1 MKFAVILFILVG
13 IPFSNSLIS
22 LSDVGDIISFVHEVV
37 IDVLQA
43 WKLVKPFVEGE
54 GPEHIDLPILKD
66 KEKKLLSKIS
76 QVSRRMELVDKL
88 VQSATSASMLNLKQ
102 DIPSQIRLELRID
115 TLLELIS
122 MMNFADNKFREYTD
136 VEEEGNRTV
145 ASGLERHTLESF
157 ATYVVSHSPNSV
169 QGILDRLHGM
179 IYPDRDQGHAFIHT
193 GILQLIRQVLQ
204 EGENSLCHVQQS
216 PHQIIYNLYN
226 SLQMTQLKGYAMMQ
240 FSWMLLRVYGKGNFT
255 LESQLMR
262 ERYLER
268 MADQALSL
276 KEALSNA
283 DAAYWR
289 CDPKHHVEDETY
301 VQLTR
306 LLQGYIQNEV
316 DLNSQQSCRENCG
329 FYQMAKQHGCY
340 ENNFCARQRGCNGD
354 IVECQYI
361 DSDMWVCQA
370 DPTISRRRY
379 DWIEFEN
386 GRVLGNKRSC
396 HRTSKVDSWWR
407 WLFWHCS
414 YCFCICDDATNSDRY
429 FSLRNVLSSTD
440 SNKVIT
446 GVRFVKMHGVVH
458 IQIQEGILQRYG
470 HIDET
475 SLSWQPVDNFRTKN
489 AIEDK
494 DYMKM
499 TYYKRAIDLDD
510 LKAPPEHVITGIK
523 FRRVGGHLNLEIRAT
538 PINFTSGELIEPG
551 RKDQWISND
560 NTDGSPI
567 KPRTKLKLD
576 SPDNPL
582 NSLSPSKIDSE
593 NDQYLQFTY
602 SDIDLD
608 AAQTTVPFLDTQMV
622 APQPPVP
629 LCGIGIYHKGV
640 PWFGGFVGLKV
651 FTYNYGDHIE
661 DSFTDLNG
669 IDNVN

>member
-1 MKFAVILFILVG
+1 MDRLNSRIRIMWLAGVILLLGSLTWVDSRVQRKPLSKADVFRDMAITYIDELWINVTDNSEWSLNAQAEYGVDSAVLLAFKTLCDKLDRFVPARIPETMAENIWNYARIQVELAG
-13 IPFSNSLIS
+13 IEGLYGNFRKFQQEPAYKHKMFTRAWLD
-22 LSDVGDIISFVHEVV
+22 LAET
-37 IDVLQA
+37 VLQ
-43 WKLVKPFVEGE
+43 
-54 GPEHIDLPILKD
+54 DSDTLP
-66 KEKKLLSKIS
+66 S
-76 QVSRRMELVDKL
+76 
-88 VQSATSASMLNLKQ
+88 
-102 DIPSQIRLELRID
+102 IPSALVSCHSLVMGSEQGNEQLYV
-115 TLLELIS
+115 LIG
-122 MMNFADNKFREYTD
+122 K
-136 VEEEGNRTV
+136 
-145 ASGLERHTLESF
+145 
-157 ATYVVSHSPNSV
+157 
-169 QGILDRLHGM
+169 
-179 IYPDRDQGHAFIHT
+179 
-193 GILQLIRQVLQ
+193 

-255 LESQLMR
+255 LESELMR

-268 MADQALSL
+268 MAEQAISL

-289 CDPKHHVEDETY
+289 CDPKHHVEGETY
-301 VQLTR
+301 AQLTR

-316 DLNSQQSCRENCG
+316 DLNSQQTCRENCG
-329 FYQMAKQHGCY
+329 YYQVTKQHGCY

-370 DPTISRRRY
+370 DPTLSRRRY

-475 SLSWQPVDNFRTKN
+475 SISWQPVDNFRTRN

-551 RKDQWISND
+551 RKDLWISND
-560 NTDGSPI
+560 NTDGAPI
-567 KPRTKLKLD
+567 KPRTRLKLD

-608 AAQTTVPFLDTQMV
+608 AAQTTVPYLDTQMV
-622 APQPPVP
+622 SPQPPVP
-629 LCGIGIYHKGV
+629 LSGIGVYHKGV
-640 PWFGGFVGLKV
+640 RWFGGFVGLKV

-661 DSFTDLNG
+661 DSFTELNG
-669 IDNVN
+669 IDSVN